1 VQLLR
6 TVWRVGAFVVTSAS
20 IASAQRAVVPF
31 GGTVVDSLRQPLS
44 NAEVSLPALNLSKT
58 TNDKGVFTISEVPAG
73 VHRVV
78 VKHIGYGQLDTTLA
92 FPADS
97 AVQWRVTLGRVVT
110 LDSVLVTAP
119 LEPWVADFEANRAR
133 GFGRFLTSA
142 DLAKFGAA
150 ALPAAVRGLG
160 GVAITRTMVGQSYM
174 SSPRGPMTRCPPI
187 NTRLQDPAAAAAAQE
202 AVDDC
207 LRRERLYYVP
217 DPIEAKQGLKR
228 SCYPLVYIDQTL
240 MTTGI
245 PTPPFDIG
253 AYAADQIEALEW
265 YESPSSTP
273 AKYSAR
279 QAQCGVLALYLK
291 KKKR

>member
-1 VQLLR
+1 MLLAC
-6 TVWRVGAFVVTSAS
+6 GAS
-20 IASAQRAVVPF
+20 IASGQRAVVSF

-44 NAEVSLPALNLSKT
+44 NADVSLPGLNLAKT
-58 TNDKGVFTISEVPAG
+58 TNDKGVFSFSDVPAG

-78 VKHIGYGQLDTTLA
+78 VKHIGYGQLDTTMS

-97 AVQWRVTLGRVVT
+97 SVQWRVTLGRIVS

-119 LEPWVADFEANRAR
+119 LDPWMAEFEANKAR

-142 DLAKFGAA
+142 DLAKFGSGM
-150 ALPAAVRGLG
+150 LPAAMRGVG
-160 GVAITRTMVGQSYM
+160 GVAIIRTNVGQNYI

-187 NTRLQDPAAAAAAQE
+187 NPRMLDAAAAAAAQE
-202 AVDDC
+202 ATDEC

-217 DPIEAKQGLKR
+217 DPVEAKQGVKR
-228 SCYPLVYIDQTL
+228 SCYPLVYVDQNL

-253 AYAADQIEALEW
+253 GYAADQIEALEW

-279 QAQCGVLALYLK
+279 QAQCGVLVLHLK
-291 KKKR
+291 KKR